1 MLQQIEKR
9 TSKVPISGTIER
21 VNENGIKVNGEWF
34 NFSKFM
40 SNVPVLHVPSETFYM
55 SGSRLCGKG
64 DLIEFK
70 SSKNFINEVSKVTPA
85 NGSAKAASSAA
96 PKAPETKEAPKDEG
110 KPDKSGP
117 STAPPSP
124 KGPPRKDEPAGDPV
138 HGESDRDELLKCL
151 KDAVHIT
158 EQVDSARF
166 STQDIIKLA
175 LTLFIH
181 RAA

>member
-1 MLQQIEKR
+1 MLQQIEKK
-9 TSKVPISGTIER
+9 TSKVPVSGTIER
-21 VNENGIKVNGEWF
+21 VNEKGIKVNGEWF

-40 SNVPVLHVPSETFYM
+40 STVPTLRE
-55 SGSRLCGKG
+55 G

-85 NGSAKAASSAA
+85 NGSAKSATAA
-96 PKAPETKEAPKDEG
+96 PKASEAPETPKSESNADGQAP
-110 KPDKSGP
+110 S
-117 STAPPSP
+117 SAPPSP
-124 KGPPRKDEPAGDPV
+124 KESPRKEIPAADPT
-138 HGESDRDELLKCL
+138 HSESDRDELLRCL

-181 RAA
+181 RTA

>member
-1 MLQQIEKR
+1 MLQQIEKK
-9 TSKVPISGTIER
+9 TSKVPVSGTIDR
-21 VNENGIKVNGEWF
+21 VNEKGIKVNGEWF

-40 SNVPVLHVPSETFYM
+40 LNVPVLHE
-55 SGSRLCGKG
+55 G

-85 NGSAKAASSAA
+85 NGSAKSSTAA
-96 PKAPETKEAPKDEG
+96 PKASEAPETPNSESKVD
-110 KPDKSGP
+110 GP
-117 STAPPSP
+117 GVPNAPPSP
-124 KGPPRKDEPAGDPV
+124 KDPPRMQSPDADSG
-138 HGESDRDELLKCL
+138 HGESDRDELLRCL

-181 RAA
+181 RTA

>member
-1 MLQQIEKR
+1 MLQQIERK

-21 VNENGIKVNGEWF
+21 VNEKGIKVNGEWF

-40 SNVPVLHVPSETFYM
+40 SNVPVLHE
-55 SGSRLCGKG
+55 G
-64 DLIEFK
+64 DKIEFN

-85 NGSAKAASSAA
+85 NGSAKAVSSAA
-96 PKAPETKEAPKDEG
+96 AKTPETKEAMKDED
-110 KPDKSGP
+110 KPDK
-117 STAPPSP
+117 PSP
-124 KGPPRKDEPAGDPV
+124 SSDPHSPKDPPRKDEPSGDPV

-158 EQVDSARF
+158 EQIDSARF

-181 RAA
+181 RTA

>member
-1 MLQQIEKR
+1 MLQQIEKK

-21 VNENGIKVNGEWF
+21 VNEKGIKVNGEWF

-40 SNVPVLHVPSETFYM
+40 SNVPVLNE
-55 SGSRLCGKG
+55 G
-64 DLIEFK
+64 DMIEFK

-85 NGSAKAASSAA
+85 NGSAKSVAGAA
-96 PKAPETKEAPKDEG
+96 PKTPEVKGTLKDERRQ
-110 KPDKSGP
+110 DELRP
-117 STAPPSP
+117 SNVPPSP
-124 KGPPRKDEPAGDPV
+124 KDPPRKDEPAGDSA

-181 RAA
+181 RTA

>member
-1 MLQQIEKR
+1 MLQQIEKK
-9 TSKVPISGTIER
+9 TSKVPVSGTIER
-21 VNENGIKVNGEWF
+21 VNEKGIKVNGEWF

-40 SNVPVLHVPSETFYM
+40 SNVPVLHE
-55 SGSRLCGKG
+55 G
-64 DLIEFK
+64 DKIEFN

-85 NGSAKAASSAA
+85 NCSAKSVAAA
-96 PKAPETKEAPKDEG
+96 PKVPEAKENLKNES
-110 KPDKSGP
+110 KPDGQGP
-117 STAPPSP
+117 SAPPSSP
-124 KGPPRKDEPAGDPV
+124 NDPPRKDDPAGDTDRGPN
-138 HGESDRDELLKCL
+138 DRDELLKCL

-181 RAA
+181 RTA